1 MRILYVCKSLKGYIK
16 GYHGNMAPFNMERV
30 LLLRSK
36 GIIVDVFL
44 IKESGIKG
52 YLKSILKLNK
62 RLKNKKYDIVQAT
75 YALSGMVISFQS
87 NTPIVISYIGSDVN
101 IKWIRII
108 SKLFLIKRAKANIF
122 VSEKLYKLAGSPKN
136 GYVIPFGIN
145 VEKFYPMDQKDARI
159 FFNMDLNKK
168 YVLFSSRFDRKEKNA
183 DLALS
188 AINLLQDI
196 NIELIELKDIPDENI
211 NILFNACDL
220 GLLTSIME
228 GSPQFIKEAMAC
240 NLPIVSTNVG
250 DVKDVFND
258 TEGCFISSF
267 NPEDVA
273 EKIKMALDFGKRTN
287 GRNKITNYNNHI
299 IASKVISIYQ
309 KIAG

>member
-1 MRILYVCKSLKGYIK
+1 
-16 GYHGNMAPFNMERV
+16 
-30 LLLRSK
+30 
-36 GIIVDVFL
+36 
-44 IKESGIKG
+44 
-52 YLKSILKLNK
+52 
-62 RLKNKKYDIVQAT
+62 
-75 YALSGMVISFQS
+75 
-87 NTPIVISYIGSDVN
+87 
-101 IKWIRII
+101 
-108 SKLFLIKRAKANIF
+108 
-122 VSEKLYKLAGSPKN
+122 
-136 GYVIPFGIN
+136 
-145 VEKFYPMDQKDARI
+145 MDQKDAR
-159 FFNMDLNKK
+159 FFLNMDLNKK

-258 TEGCFISSF
+258 TEGCFISLF